1 MYNNKWTA
9 TTAQKDQERAE
20 WCITYSSARSEV
32 FFHTKKDSA
41 IPITM
46 MGCCVKTTDTEIATK
61 ETAIYWDFNAAR
73 GDG

>member
-1 MYNNKWTA
+1 
-9 TTAQKDQERAE
+9 
-20 WCITYSSARSEV
+20 
-32 FFHTKKDSA
+32 
-41 IPITM
+41 M